1 MRVEPAVCGERAFKT
16 IGVKQVVIAVRE
28 KAVRTYS
35 NVVRWCFDDSTT
47 AILNLIG
54 RSQRSIQ
61 EGPLW
66 GQQASWCVELKVRC
80 I

>member
-28 KAVRTYS
+28 KAVRT
-35 NVVRWCFDDSTT
+35 
-47 AILNLIG
+47 
-54 RSQRSIQ
+54 QRSIQ